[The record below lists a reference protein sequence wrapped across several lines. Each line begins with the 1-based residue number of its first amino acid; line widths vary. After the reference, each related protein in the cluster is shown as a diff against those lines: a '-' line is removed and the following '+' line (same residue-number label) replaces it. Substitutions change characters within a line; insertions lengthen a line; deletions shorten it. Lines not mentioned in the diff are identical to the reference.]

1 MIFVLKILI
10 EYSKERNKMSAFL
23 RDYELNGEDDSVSLD
38 DAFEFI
44 EEGLEAEEIYM
55 GLLIKNY
62 NGKNIE
68 IKITDIEKEERYNK
82 RLAEIRKELQDIALD
97 KEK

>member
-1 MIFVLKILI
+1 
-10 EYSKERNKMSAFL
+10 MSAFL

>member
-1 MIFVLKILI
+1 
-10 EYSKERNKMSAFL
+10 MSAFS
-23 RDYELNGEDDSVSLD
+23 RHYELNGEDDCVSLD

-44 EEGLEAEEIYM
+44 EEGLEADEIYM

-68 IKITDIEKEERYNK
+68 IKITDIEKEKRYNQ
-82 RLAEIRKELQDIALD
+82 RLEETREELLDIALD
-97 KEK
+97 KE

>member
-1 MIFVLKILI
+1 
-10 EYSKERNKMSAFL
+10 MSAFS

-55 GLLIKNY
+55 SLLIKNY

-68 IKITDIEKEERYNK
+68 IKITDIEKEERYKK
-82 RLAEIRKELQDIALD
+82 RLAEIREELLDIALD

>member
-1 MIFVLKILI
+1 
-10 EYSKERNKMSAFL
+10 MSAFS

-44 EEGLEAEEIYM
+44 EEGLESEEIYM

-68 IKITDIEKEERYNK
+68 IKITDIEKEERYKK
-82 RLAEIRKELQDIALD
+82 RLAEIREELLDIALD

>member
-1 MIFVLKILI
+1 
-10 EYSKERNKMSAFL
+10 MSAFL

-44 EEGLEAEEIYM
+44 KEGLEAEEIYM
-55 GLLIKNY
+55 SLLIKNY

-68 IKITDIEKEERYNK
+68 IKITNIEKEKRYNK
-82 RLAEIRKELQDIALD
+82 RLAEIREELLDIALD

>member
-1 MIFVLKILI
+1 
-10 EYSKERNKMSAFL
+10 MSAFS

-68 IKITDIEKEERYNK
+68 IKITDIEKEKRYNQ
-82 RLAEIRKELQDIALD
+82 RLKEIREELLDIALD

>member
-1 MIFVLKILI
+1 
-10 EYSKERNKMSAFL
+10 MSAFS

-38 DAFEFI
+38 DAFKFI
-44 EEGLEAEEIYM
+44 EEGLEADEIYM

-68 IKITDIEKEERYNK
+68 IKITDIEKEERYNQ
-82 RLAEIRKELQDIALD
+82 RLKEIREELLDIALD
-97 KEK
+97 KEKIK

>member
-1 MIFVLKILI
+1 
-10 EYSKERNKMSAFL
+10 MSAFS

-68 IKITDIEKEERYNK
+68 IKITDIEKEERYKK
-82 RLAEIRKELQDIALD
+82 RLAEIREELLDIALD

>member
-1 MIFVLKILI
+1 
-10 EYSKERNKMSAFL
+10 MSAFS
-23 RDYELNGEDDSVSLD
+23 RDYELNGENDSVSLG
-38 DAFEFI
+38 DAFKFI

-68 IKITDIEKEERYNK
+68 IKITDIEKEKRYNQ
-82 RLAEIRKELQDIALD
+82 RLKEIREELLDIALD